1 VDAALQRGEVEPAV
15 PDHDEFAV
23 ENSARRHLR
32 QEPTDDV
39 GEVPAERT
47 LLPRL
52 EVDPF

>member
-1 VDAALQRGEVEPAV
+1 
-15 PDHDEFAV
+15 
-23 ENSARRHLR
+23 LR
-32 QEPTDDV
+32 QEPIDDV